1 MRPVVAVCWKAV
13 ELRAGVDPV
22 TGEVRPD
29 PHSLGVS
36 PADEA
41 ALEWALRT
49 AEASGAAV
57 RVVTAGGPEADGV
70 LRRAAAAGAGELVR
84 VALEPG
90 SPSGEVARA
99 LAPHV
104 AGARLV
110 WCGDVSLDRGSG
122 AVPAF
127 LAAEL
132 GVAQALGL
140 LEVEP
145 EADGAGFTAL
155 RRLDGGRRER
165 LRVGV
170 PAVASCE
177 GGTARLRRAALR
189 RLLEARREPVRLEPA
204 PPPRRPAPRVVGRA
218 PFRPRARVVPPPPG
232 DRALDR
238 VRALMGGEAPAG
250 RARAVTLR
258 PEEAAEAILEALAA
272 WGELP

>member
-1 MRPVVAVCWKAV
+1 MRPLVAVCWKAV
-13 ELRAGVDPV
+13 ELRAGVDPL
-22 TGEVRPD
+22 TGEIRPD
-29 PHSLGVS
+29 PRSLGVS

-41 ALEWALRT
+41 ALEWALRA
-49 AEASGAAV
+49 AEGTGAAV
-57 RVVTAGGPEADGV
+57 RVVSAGGPEADGV
-70 LRRAAAAGAGELVR
+70 LRQAAAAGAAELVR
-84 VALEPG
+84 VAIEPG
-90 SPSGEVARA
+90 SPSCEVARA

-104 AGARLV
+104 AGAGLV

-140 LEVEP
+140 LEV
-145 EADGAGFTAL
+145 DLGAGVGGFSGL

-165 LRVGV
+165 LRVEG

-177 GGTARLRRAALR
+177 GGTARLRRASLH
-189 RLLEARREPVRLEPA
+189 LMLEARRAPVRIEAA
-204 PPPRRPAPRVVGRA
+204 PPPRRPAPHVVGRA

-232 DRALDR
+232 EHAADR
-238 VRALMGGEAPAG
+238 VRALIGAEAPAG
-250 RARAVTLR
+250 RARVVTLG